1 MNVGGIIKGGLLAGL
16 VINLGEIVL
25 NQVLVADS
33 WEGVQAVIGFER
45 TAADIAILVLM
56 GFLIGIAGVWLY
68 AAARPRL
75 GAGPETAFRIG
86 LVVWFFAWFW
96 QNVSFMTLGD
106 LFPTELLLISTV
118 WTLVETPL
126 AIMAGAWLYSEAGGA
141 ASEAGG
147 AASEA
152 EGVAA

>member
-1 MNVGGIIKGGLLAGL
+1 M
-16 VINLGEIVL
+16 
-25 NQVLVADS
+25 
-33 WEGVQAVIGFER
+33 
-45 TAADIAILVLM
+45 
-56 GFLIGIAGVWLY
+56 
-68 AAARPRL
+68 
-75 GAGPETAFRIG
+75 
-86 LVVWFFAWFW
+86 
-96 QNVSFMTLGD
+96 
-106 LFPTELLLISTV
+106 